1 MRKKLLLISK
11 SQQELYQGFNNELIE
26 LTHIYNSQ
34 LLNQVFTK
42 EQTIYSDTPKNYICL
57 DQVQICPNATISSV
71 LLTPLYQFQ
80 QKTIDS
86 LQKELDEL
94 KLAHKNLKVNFNQ
107 NRIELEG
114 FRNEISLKVCFFLI
128 KIIEILAN
136 SLIEVKKK
144 P

>member
-1 MRKKLLLISK
+1 MSK

-34 LLNQVFTK
+34 SSNQVFTK
-42 EQTIYSDTPKNYICL
+42 EQAISNDIPKSYICL
-57 DQVQICPNATISSV
+57 DQVKISQNATISSV

-80 QKTIDS
+80 QETIDS

-94 KLAHKNLKVNFNQ
+94 KSAHKNLKVKFNH

-114 FRNEISLKVCFFLI
+114 FRNEIAIKVCF
-128 KIIEILAN
+128 
-136 SLIEVKKK
+136 
-144 P
+144 